1 MKFDVPAR
9 HEWWLSPLIGATTGL
24 VTGATGVFVIPA
36 VPYLQSLG
44 LEKDELVQA
53 LGLSFTVSTVALA
66 AGLLQVDAFQLA
78 AAGISVLALIP
89 ALAGML
95 AGQWVRERISAKTF
109 STVFFTGL
117 LALGAYL
124 GIPGDPFDPPA
135 EEPPAAAFLP
145 VAPERERRRLAGGA
159 SGLRSLKGRPISA
172 PGRAACPCAS

>member
-1 MKFDVPAR
+1 M
-9 HEWWLSPLIGATTGL
+9 
-24 VTGATGVFVIPA
+24 
-36 VPYLQSLG
+36 
-44 LEKDELVQA
+44 QA

-66 AGLLQVDAFQLA
+66 AGLLRVDAFQLA

-124 GIPGDPFDPPA
+124 GI
-135 EEPPAAAFLP
+135 
-145 VAPERERRRLAGGA
+145 
-159 SGLRSLKGRPISA
+159 
-172 PGRAACPCAS
+172 RAIV